1 MKEFIN
7 LIFSTDF
14 VYSIFRVMT
23 PLLFASMGA
32 VISDIAGT
40 PNIALE
46 GLMLMAAFSGMYFSY
61 LTQSA
66 LIGLVMAL
74 LTAVLFAGVLAFF
87 TLYYKTNII
96 LGGIA
101 LNSLASGGTVFL
113 LYLAAKDKGTSV
125 SLASKTL
132 PNIHIPIIEN
142 IPVLGGIVSG
152 HNILTYV
159 SVLAVA
165 FTYYL
170 LKSTDLGFHI
180 RAVDFNK

>member
-113 LYLAAKDKGTSV
+113 LYLAA
-125 SLASKTL
+125 
-132 PNIHIPIIEN
+132 NM
-142 IPVLGGIVSG
+142 PV
-152 HNILTYV
+152 T
-159 SVLAVA
+159 
-165 FTYYL
+165 
-170 LKSTDLGFHI
+170 
-180 RAVDFNK
+180 

>member
-1 MKEFIN
+1 MKGFAN
-7 LIFSTDF
+7 LIFSVDF

-32 VISDIAGT
+32 VISDIAGV

-66 LIGLVMAL
+66 MMGLLMAL
-74 LTAVLFAGVLAFF
+74 LTAILFAGVLAFF

-101 LNSLASGGTVFL
+101 INSLGTIF
-113 LYLAAKDKGTSV
+113 
-125 SLASKTL
+125 
-132 PNIHIPIIEN
+132 
-142 IPVLGGIVSG
+142 
-152 HNILTYV
+152 
-159 SVLAVA
+159 
-165 FTYYL
+165 
-170 LKSTDLGFHI
+170 
-180 RAVDFNK
+180 

>member
-101 LNSLASGGTVFL
+101 LNSLASG
-113 LYLAAKDKGTSV
+113 
-125 SLASKTL
+125 
-132 PNIHIPIIEN
+132 
-142 IPVLGGIVSG
+142 
-152 HNILTYV
+152 
-159 SVLAVA
+159 
-165 FTYYL
+165 
-170 LKSTDLGFHI
+170 
-180 RAVDFNK
+180 

>member
-87 TLYYKTNII
+87 TL
-96 LGGIA
+96 
-101 LNSLASGGTVFL
+101 
-113 LYLAAKDKGTSV
+113 
-125 SLASKTL
+125 
-132 PNIHIPIIEN
+132 
-142 IPVLGGIVSG
+142 
-152 HNILTYV
+152 
-159 SVLAVA
+159 
-165 FTYYL
+165 
-170 LKSTDLGFHI
+170 
-180 RAVDFNK
+180 